1 VGNNQKTEE
10 IMLLTRKSVELLA
23 PAGTWETLEAAVQSG
38 ADAVYLGG
46 KRFNMRLHRTD
57 VNFDDE
63 ALKKA
68 VAYTHKHGAALH
80 ITVNNL
86 LSEQELEGT
95 KEYLKFLEEIQPD
108 ALIVQDL
115 AILELIKEMN
125 LHLNLHASIMMN
137 THNEYMIETLQEYG
151 IKRVVAN
158 RELSLNQLRLLKERT
173 GIEVEYFIHGDMCI
187 SHSGQCLNS
196 GVIFGQSSNRG
207 RCLKPCRWPYELIDI
222 NSQKALGSDQ
232 GPYKMALKDMCMY
245 LNLPEL
251 IQAGVSSFKIEGRM
265 RTADFVRKIVTIYR
279 RAIDRYIKDPTGYTV
294 NMDDWQALLEN
305 RARDFSTCYALGH
318 PGASAIGYTGKRE
331 PRFFSQAVRE
341 PEISFPPHIPHKQE
355 FISTPKLAVRVS
367 DTASLDSAL
376 QNGAETIYLGGEAFK
391 PHTPWTL
398 EQINTALEKAN
409 KLGTELVVTT
419 PRITM
424 ERELGELEQFFTKLN
439 ILRPSGIMVSNL
451 GSLRLAREL
460 TDLPIHTDF
469 SFNLFNHMAVQ
480 FLKNQGAAKIT
491 VSPEAAY
498 LQITALAKKSV
509 LPLELIVHGPL
520 EAMVSEHC
528 FMSAAMNTPRGTC
541 QHVCRNHQ
549 YALRDFAGEEHFI
562 MTDHM
567 CRSHIL
573 FAKDLCLLPYL
584 AAFSSLQYC
593 RIEAQHYTSEHTGL
607 ITRLYRAEL
616 AKLQAQGA
624 SYSFDTAILDEL
636 VKICPRKLGTGVF
649 HHRLSK

>member
-1 VGNNQKTEE
+1 
-10 IMLLTRKSVELLA
+10 MLLHKKSVELLA
-23 PAGTWETLEAAVQSG
+23 PVGTWETLEAAVESG

-46 KRFNMRLHRTD
+46 KRFNMRLHRTN
-57 VNFDDE
+57 VNFDDA

-68 VAYTHKHGAALH
+68 VEYTHKHGVALH

-86 LSEQELEGT
+86 LSEQELDGT
-95 KEYLKFLEEIQPD
+95 REYLKYLEEIQPD

-125 LHLNLHASIMMN
+125 LSLPLHASIMMN
-137 THNEYMIETLQEYG
+137 THNVKAIKTLQEYG
-151 IKRVVAN
+151 IRRVVAN
-158 RELSLNQLRLLKERT
+158 RELTLTQLSLLKERT

-187 SHSGQCLNS
+187 SHSGQCLHS
-196 GVIFGQSSNRG
+196 GVVFGQSSNRG

-222 NSQKALGSDQ
+222 HSKQALGTEQ
-232 GPYKMALKDMCMY
+232 GSYKMALKDMCMY

-279 RAIDRYIKDPTGYTV
+279 NAIDCYTSDPTGYQV
-294 NMDDWQALLEN
+294 NMADWESLNEN

-341 PEISFPPHIPHKQE
+341 PEITFPAQINEVQTVSAHV
-355 FISTPKLAVRVS
+355 PKLSVRVA
-367 DTASLDSAL
+367 DEASLHSAL
-376 QNGAETIYLGGEAFK
+376 QNGAKIVYIGGEAFK

-398 EQINTALEKAN
+398 TQISKAIEEAK
-409 KLGTELVVTT
+409 KLDAELIITT

-424 ERELGELEQFFTKLN
+424 ERELGELEQLFTKLN
-439 ILRPSGIMVSNL
+439 TMRPAGIMVSNL
-451 GSLRLAREL
+451 GALRLAKEL
-460 TDLPIHTDF
+460 TDLPLHTDF
-469 SFNLFNHMAVQ
+469 SFNIFNHMSVQ
-480 FLKNQGAAKIT
+480 FLKKHGAVKAV

-498 LQITALAKKSV
+498 QQIIELNKQAA

-528 FMSAAMNTPRGTC
+528 FLSAAMNTPRGTC
-541 QHVCRNHQ
+541 QNVCRSHQ
-549 YALRDFAGEEHFI
+549 YALLDAAGEQHAI
-562 MTDHM
+562 MTDYF
-567 CRSHIL
+567 CRSHVL

-584 AAFSSLQYC
+584 KSFSNLAYL
-593 RIEAQHYTSEHTGL
+593 RIEAQHYSSEHTGL
-607 ITRLYRAEL
+607 VAALYRDEL
-616 AKLQAQGA
+616 EKLKVQGDA
-624 SYSFDTAILDEL
+624 YSFDQTLLGKLI
-636 VKICPRKLGTGVF
+636 KMSPRKLGTGVF
-649 HHRLSK
+649 HHRISK